1 MNAEARETQA
11 LIANPFS
18 APIVA
23 APTGAA
29 AAALVQREVAEVQ
42 AAMVIAKAHPRD
54 PRLAMDRILTACTRE
69 TLAENALYEY
79 ARGGQTVTGPSI
91 RLAEEIAR
99 QWGNILCGVTEL
111 ARNAGS
117 SECLAYA
124 WDLETNFRDEKRFT
138 VRHWRDT
145 KKGGYAITD
154 ERDIYELIANMGAR
168 RKRACILAVIPGD
181 VTEAAV
187 RQCDMTMKTREEVTP
202 ERLKALVEAFAKF
215 GVTKEQLEKRIQ
227 RHLDSITPALL
238 VNLRKI
244 YNSLKD
250 GMSQPG
256 DWFEAPEGAASGE
269 SGSAPKSAT
278 DAVKEKLAQRR
289 AKQSGG
295 SEKGAA
301 PVTTDSLRG
310 DKQES
315 GQENADASAGTDAE
329 AATDNDLGGYV
340 PQWNE
345 KTAIAAAKKAESLQ
359 ELDDLEAKVHED
371 FRVTRRS
378 IPMSVEATFNDRR
391 EFLKQKQEL

>member
-11 LIANPFS
+11 LVANPFS

-42 AAMVIAKAHPRD
+42 AAMVIAKTHPRD
-54 PRLAMDRILTACTRE
+54 PRQSMDRILTACTRD
-69 TLAENALYEY
+69 TLAESALYEY

-111 ARNAGS
+111 VRHAGS

-187 RQCDMTMKTREEVTP
+187 RQCDMTMKTREQVTP
-202 ERLKALVEAFAKF
+202 ERLKALVEAFGKF
-215 GVTKEQLEKRIQ
+215 GVSQGQLEKRIQ
-227 RHLDSITPALL
+227 RRLDSITPALL

-250 GMSQPG
+250 GMSQPS
-256 DWFEAPEGAASGE
+256 DWFEMPEGNGQE
-269 SGSAPKSAT
+269 SVGTKTAT
-278 DAVKEKLAQRR
+278 ETVKEKLAQRR
-289 AKQSGG
+289 TKQQNAASDEVPYY
-295 SEKGAA
+295 SIDSARDALRNAASVADLEKVWG
-301 PVTTDSLRG
+301 
-310 DKQES
+310 EIC
-315 GQENADASAGTDAE
+315 ADFEKTSRELPLDLDALY
-329 AATDNDLGGYV
+329 NDLR
-340 PQWNE
+340 E
-345 KTAIAAAKKAESLQ
+345 ALAER
-359 ELDDLEAKVHED
+359 EAMQGEG
-371 FRVTRRS
+371 
-378 IPMSVEATFNDRR
+378 E
-391 EFLKQKQEL
+391 